1 MRRRNNLY
9 LMLLIFIMLTL
20 AIIFCASILVI
31 RDQSEIMEQQ
41 QELEAVRIHEAQ
53 EPTIEL
59 ATLIYAEPN
68 AYEHTLA
75 NEENVKEVV
84 LNHYKEVHTDTKDEP
99 SYDGKGGLEC
109 EFKEDV
115 ERLACVIYQEAGGD
129 TCCDLCRKRVADVVL
144 NRVKDPRFKGATIEE
159 ILTDGDPAP
168 QWGLY
173 SVTGV
178 VWPEKASYPEEAE
191 AVQRAWDTAFDVL
204 EGNHSDLTEDY
215 IWCAEFPQGT
225 GIIECC
231 GIYFG
236 K

>member
-9 LMLLIFIMLTL
+9 LMLLIFVMLTF

-31 RDQSEIMEQQ
+31 RDQSETMEQQ
-41 QELEAVRIHEAQ
+41 QELEAVRLHEAQ
-53 EPTIEL
+53 ESAIEL
-59 ATLIYAEPN
+59 APLTYIEPN
-68 AYEHTLA
+68 IYKKIEAATA
-75 NEENVKEVV
+75 NPHEDTPVV
-84 LNHYKEVHTDTKDEP
+84 IEDKP

-144 NRVKDPRFKGATIEE
+144 NRVKDPRFKGTTIEE

-225 GIIECC
+225 DIIECC

>member
-31 RDQSEIMEQQ
+31 RDQSETMEQQ

-53 EPTIEL
+53 ESEIEL
-59 ATLIYAEPN
+59 APLTYIEPN
-68 AYEHTLA
+68 
-75 NEENVKEVV
+75 V
-84 LNHYKEVHTDTKDEP
+84 YKNIETAAPNPHEDTSIVIEDEP

-144 NRVKDPRFKGATIEE
+144 NRVKDPRFKGTTIEE

-225 GIIECC
+225 DIIECC

>member
-9 LMLLIFIMLTL
+9 WLILAFIAASLT
-20 AIIFCASILVI
+20 IIFCAATMVI
-31 RDQSEIMEQQ
+31 QEQNEKMKQQ
-41 QELEAVRIHEAQ
+41 QQIESVRLREKQEALV
-53 EPTIEL
+53 EL
-59 ATLIYAEPN
+59 AKLTYAEPQ
-68 AYEHTLA
+68 T
-75 NEENVKEVV
+75 NENPLVEVEIV
-84 LNHYKEVHTDTKDEP
+84 EAEP

-115 ERLACVIYQEAGGD
+115 EYLACVIYQEAGGD
-129 TCCDLCRKRVADVVL
+129 ACCDLCRKRVADVVL
-144 NRVKDPRFKGATIEE
+144 NRVKDSRFKGTTIEE
-159 ILTDGDPAP
+159 ILIDGDPAP

-173 SVTGV
+173 SVTGI
-178 VWPEKASYPEEAE
+178 VWPEKASYPQEAE

-225 GIIECC
+225 DVIECC

>member
-31 RDQSEIMEQQ
+31 RDQSETMEQQ

-53 EPTIEL
+53 ESAIEL
-59 ATLIYAEPN
+59 APLTYIEPN
-68 AYEHTLA
+68 IYK
-75 NEENVKEVV
+75 NIEEAAPNPHE
-84 LNHYKEVHTDTKDEP
+84 DTPIVIEDEP
-99 SYDGKGGLEC
+99 SYDSKGGLEC

-144 NRVKDPRFKGATIEE
+144 NRVKDPRFKGTTIEE

-225 GIIECC
+225 DIIECC

>member
-31 RDQSEIMEQQ
+31 RDQSETMEQQ

-53 EPTIEL
+53 ESTIEL
-59 ATLIYAEPN
+59 APLTYIEPN
-68 AYEHTLA
+68 I
-75 NEENVKEVV
+75 
-84 LNHYKEVHTDTKDEP
+84 YKNIEAAAPNLHEDTPIVIEDEP

-144 NRVKDPRFKGATIEE
+144 NRVKDPRFKGTTIEE

-225 GIIECC
+225 DIIECC

>member
-31 RDQSEIMEQQ
+31 RDQSETMGQRH
-41 QELEAVRIHEAQ
+41 ELEAVRIHEAQ
-53 EPTIEL
+53 ESAIEL
-59 ATLIYAEPN
+59 APLTYIEPN
-68 AYEHTLA
+68 I
-75 NEENVKEVV
+75 
-84 LNHYKEVHTDTKDEP
+84 YKNIETAAPNPHEDTSIVIEDEP

-144 NRVKDPRFKGATIEE
+144 NRVKDPRFKGTTIEE

-225 GIIECC
+225 DIIECC

>member
-1 MRRRNNLY
+1 MSRRNNLY

-31 RDQSEIMEQQ
+31 RDQSETMEQQ

-53 EPTIEL
+53 EPPIEL
-59 ATLIYAEPN
+59 APLTYIEPN
-68 AYEHTLA
+68 I
-75 NEENVKEVV
+75 
-84 LNHYKEVHTDTKDEP
+84 YKNIEAAAPNPHEDAPIVIEDEP

-144 NRVKDPRFKGATIEE
+144 NRVKDSRFKGTTIEE

-225 GIIECC
+225 DIIECC

>member
-9 LMLLIFIMLTL
+9 LMLLIFIMLTI

-31 RDQSEIMEQQ
+31 RDQSETMEQQ
-41 QELEAVRIHEAQ
+41 QELDEIRICEKQ
-53 EPTIEL
+53 ESMIEL
-59 ATLIYAEPN
+59 APLTYIEPN
-68 AYEHTLA
+68 IYK
-75 NEENVKEVV
+75 NVDTVV
-84 LNHYKEVHTDTKDEP
+84 SNHHEDEP

-144 NRVKDPRFKGATIEE
+144 NRVKDPRFKGTTIEE

-225 GIIECC
+225 DIIECC

>member
-9 LMLLIFIMLTL
+9 WLILAFIAASLT
-20 AIIFCASILVI
+20 IVFCAATLVI
-31 RDQSEIMEQQ
+31 QDQTEKMEQQ
-41 QELEAVRIHEAQ
+41 QEIEAARLQERREAM
-53 EPTIEL
+53 IEL
-59 ATLIYAEPN
+59 TTLTYAEPR
-68 AYEHTLA
+68 AYENPLA
-75 NEENVKEVV
+75 DEENVKAVV
-84 LNHYKEVHTDTKDEP
+84 LNHYEDTHMDVEEEP

-129 TCCDLCRKRVADVVL
+129 ACCDLCRKRVADVVL
-144 NRVKDPRFKGATIEE
+144 NRVKDPRFKGTTIEE

-225 GIIECC
+225 DVIECC

>member
-1 MRRRNNLY
+1 MRRHNNLY
-9 LMLLIFIMLTL
+9 WLMAAFIAASLI
-20 AIIFCASILVI
+20 IIFCAATITIQARSDEMLQQSQVKAERLREKRETTAELTALTYTEPRTEESTKTVI
-31 RDQSEIMEQQ
+31 
-41 QELEAVRIHEAQ
+41 
-53 EPTIEL
+53 
-59 ATLIYAEPN
+59 
-68 AYEHTLA
+68 
-75 NEENVKEVV
+75 
-84 LNHYKEVHTDTKDEP
+84 LNHYGDEPVIEDEDP
-99 SYDGKGGLEC
+99 SYDGEGGLEC

-129 TCCDLCRKRVADVVL
+129 ACCDMCRKRVADVVL
-144 NRVKDPRFKGATIEE
+144 NRVKDSRFKGTTIEE

-178 VWPEKASYPEEAE
+178 VWPEKASLPEEAH
-191 AVQRAWDTAFDVL
+191 AVERAWATAFDVL

-215 IWCAEFPQGT
+215 IWCAEFSQGT
-225 GIIECC
+225 DVIECC

>member
-31 RDQSEIMEQQ
+31 RDQSETMEQQ

-53 EPTIEL
+53 ESAIEL
-59 ATLIYAEPN
+59 APLTYIEPN
-68 AYEHTLA
+68 I
-75 NEENVKEVV
+75 
-84 LNHYKEVHTDTKDEP
+84 YKNIEAAAPNPHEDAPIVIEDEP

-144 NRVKDPRFKGATIEE
+144 NRVKDSRFKGTTIEE

-225 GIIECC
+225 DIIECC

>member
-9 LMLLIFIMLTL
+9 LMLLIFVMLTL

-31 RDQSEIMEQQ
+31 RDQSETMEQQ
-41 QELEAVRIHEAQ
+41 QELEAVRIHKAQ
-53 EPTIEL
+53 ESAIEL
-59 ATLIYAEPN
+59 APLTYIEPN
-68 AYEHTLA
+68 I
-75 NEENVKEVV
+75 
-84 LNHYKEVHTDTKDEP
+84 YKNIEAAAPNPHEDASIVIEDEP

-144 NRVKDPRFKGATIEE
+144 NRVKDPRFKGTTIEE

-225 GIIECC
+225 DIIECC

>member
-1 MRRRNNLY
+1 MKRRNNLY
-9 LMLLIFIMLTL
+9 WLIVAFIAASLT
-20 AIIFCASILVI
+20 IIFCAATMVI
-31 RDQSEIMEQQ
+31 QNQNEKMEQEQ
-41 QELEAVRIHEAQ
+41 QIEAARLREKREAM
-53 EPTIEL
+53 IEL
-59 ATLIYAEPN
+59 TTLTYAEPR
-68 AYEHTLA
+68 AYESPLA
-75 NEENVKEVV
+75 DEENVKAVV
-84 LNHYKEVHTDTKDEP
+84 LNHYEDAHMTLDEEP

-115 ERLACVIYQEAGGD
+115 ERLACVVYQEAGGD
-129 TCCDLCRKRVADVVL
+129 ACCDLCRKRVADVVL
-144 NRVKDPRFKGATIEE
+144 NRVKDPRFKGTTIEE
-159 ILTDGDPAP
+159 ILIDGDPAP

-225 GIIECC
+225 DVIECC

>member
-1 MRRRNNLY
+1 MRRHNNLY

-31 RDQSEIMEQQ
+31 RDQSETMEQQ
-41 QELEAVRIHEAQ
+41 QELESVRIHEAQ
-53 EPTIEL
+53 ESAIEL
-59 ATLIYAEPN
+59 APLTYIEPN
-68 AYEHTLA
+68 IYK
-75 NEENVKEVV
+75 NVDTVV
-84 LNHYKEVHTDTKDEP
+84 PNPHEDTSIVIEDEP

-144 NRVKDPRFKGATIEE
+144 NRVKDPRFKGTTIEE
-159 ILTDGDPAP
+159 ILIDGDPAP

-225 GIIECC
+225 DIIECC

>member
-31 RDQSEIMEQQ
+31 RDQSETMEQQ

-59 ATLIYAEPN
+59 TTLIYAEPN
-68 AYEHTLA
+68 AYKHTLA

-99 SYDGKGGLEC
+99 RYDGKGGLEC

-144 NRVKDPRFKGATIEE
+144 NRVKDPRFKGTTIEE

-204 EGNHSDLTEDY
+204 EGNHSDLTDDY

-225 GIIECC
+225 DIIECC

>member
-31 RDQSEIMEQQ
+31 RDQSETMEQQ
-41 QELEAVRIHEAQ
+41 QELEAVRIYEEQ
-53 EPTIEL
+53 ESAIEL
-59 ATLIYAEPN
+59 APLTYIEPN
-68 AYEHTLA
+68 
-75 NEENVKEVV
+75 V
-84 LNHYKEVHTDTKDEP
+84 YKNIEAAAPNPHEDTSIVIEDEP

-144 NRVKDPRFKGATIEE
+144 NRVKDPRFKGTTIEE

-191 AVQRAWDTAFDVL
+191 AVQRAWDAAFDVL

-225 GIIECC
+225 DIIECC